1 MTTTIAGPGPVAALT
16 GIARHGFL
24 DTVGDA
30 WRTHGDIFRL
40 RLGVGELVIAVHPD
54 AVREVNLTNRRS
66 FDKRKSY
73 DGVRRYLT
81 GDGLIASTGDLWRRQ
96 RKLMAPFFTPRGVLA
111 YAGIILADALRVEDR
126 WASLAATGET
136 IDMGEEMM
144 ELTAAIIVR
153 ALFGTAAD
161 DEIVRLKG
169 CVETMI
175 RFTTRRMG
183 PHLPDWV
190 PTRSGR
196 EYARARDEVH
206 AYIRRIIAERRSLAD
221 PPTGDLLAKLMT
233 ARGEDGEPMAESLL
247 RDESITMFF
256 AGHETTART
265 MAATWAA
272 LAANPE
278 VEERLGA
285 ELAGVLGDR
294 EPTVED
300 LRNLPYALQVVK
312 EVLRLYPAAPF
323 YVRDAVEATEVL
335 GVGIEAGTPVML
347 APYFTHRHP
356 DFWADPERFDPDRF
370 TPEAEAERHPQAYHP
385 FATGERVCIGNHFSL
400 LESHLLLV
408 VLARRFR
415 PRLVGASPR
424 WVMEGVLAPEGGL
437 PMRIAAR

>member
-54 AVREVNLTNRRS
+54 AVREENLTIRRA
-66 FDKRKSY
+66 FDKRKSF

-81 GDGLIASTGDLWRRQ
+81 GDGLIASNGDLWRRQ

-300 LRNLPYALQVVK
+300 LRNLPYALQVV
-312 EVLRLYPAAPF
+312 
-323 YVRDAVEATEVL
+323 
-335 GVGIEAGTPVML
+335 
-347 APYFTHRHP
+347 
-356 DFWADPERFDPDRF
+356 
-370 TPEAEAERHPQAYHP
+370 
-385 FATGERVCIGNHFSL
+385 
-400 LESHLLLV
+400 
-408 VLARRFR
+408 
-415 PRLVGASPR
+415 
-424 WVMEGVLAPEGGL
+424 
-437 PMRIAAR
+437 